1 MNAGQ
6 IIRQLL
12 ASGPGKAGVALLLV
26 LVVLS
31 IYSVARFPFNFGET
45 RWSNPAEWA
54 DNPKA
59 VPPVWANL
67 FSGKDQVRHAKLTSR
82 EPTEVA
88 AAPTGEVRT
97 YSLPWD
103 FSFDEPPTF
112 VAVTM
117 TGVTYHGRPPILSV
131 ALARPDGTEVVLY
144 RQVARG
150 PRPDEVAPFER
161 FHEVP
166 LRVSLTTDPAAA
178 NAMREFFREQYQAD
192 VSLGELRGS
201 MSRALVAVPD
211 PSSEDG
217 LRLLP
222 GEYEFKV
229 RAAVSDP
236 RDSLQ
241 SVEFVVGGSVFG
253 LMGTDALGRDLAL
266 GLLFGLPIALFIGV
280 AASVAT
286 TVIGTSL
293 GVISGYVGGKTDM
306 AIQRLVDIVVSVP
319 LLPLLL
325 FLIFVF
331 GSNLFLI
338 IFLLVAFSW
347 PGLTILIR
355 SMVLQ
360 IRSGQLIES
369 AVAVGAS
376 KWRIMYRHV
385 FPHAAPFVFAQMI
398 FFAPAAI
405 LAEAGL
411 SFLGLGDPS
420 IPTWGQI
427 LEDGFR
433 TGAVFL
439 GYWWWVIPP
448 GVLIIIT
455 AVTFMFLALGME
467 PVVNPRLRRMG

>member
-1 MNAGQ
+1 MNARG
-6 IIRQLL
+6 ILRELL
-12 ASGPGKAGVALLLV
+12 ASGPGKVGVAFLSI

-31 IYSVARFPFNFGET
+31 IYSVIRFPFNFGET
-45 RWSNPAEWA
+45 RWSNPIEWA

-59 VPPVWANL
+59 APPVWSSF
-67 FSGKDQVRHAKLTSR
+67 FSGKDRVRHTKVTTR
-82 EPTEVA
+82 EPAEVA
-88 AAPTGEVRT
+88 SGPTGELRT
-97 YSLPWD
+97 YIVSWEFD
-103 FSFDEPPTF
+103 VDEPPTF
-112 VAVTM
+112 TSVTVA
-117 TGVTYHGRPPILSV
+117 GLTYNDRPPILSV
-131 ALARPDGTEVVLY
+131 SVARPDAEVVIF

-161 FHEVP
+161 FHDEP
-166 LRVSLTTDPAAA
+166 LRISLTTEPTAAR
-178 NAMREFFREQYQAD
+178 AMQDFFLEQYQAEISSD
-192 VSLGELRGS
+192 VLRTS
-201 MSRALVAVPD
+201 MARALVSVPD
-211 PSSEDG
+211 PSAKDG

-222 GEYEFKV
+222 GRYEFEV
-229 RAAVSDP
+229 QAALSDP
-236 RDSLQ
+236 RDTLE
-241 SVEFVVGGSVFG
+241 SVRFVIGGSVFG

-280 AASVAT
+280 AASVST
-286 TVIGTSL
+286 TVIGASL

-306 AIQRLVDIVVSVP
+306 GIQRLVDVVVSVP

-325 FLIFVF
+325 FLVFVF

-347 PGLTILIR
+347 PGLTIVIR

-369 AVAVGAS
+369 AVSLGAS

-398 FFAPAAI
+398 FLAPAAI

-439 GYWWWVIPP
+439 GYWWWIVPP

-455 AVTFMFLALGME
+455 AVTFMLLALGME